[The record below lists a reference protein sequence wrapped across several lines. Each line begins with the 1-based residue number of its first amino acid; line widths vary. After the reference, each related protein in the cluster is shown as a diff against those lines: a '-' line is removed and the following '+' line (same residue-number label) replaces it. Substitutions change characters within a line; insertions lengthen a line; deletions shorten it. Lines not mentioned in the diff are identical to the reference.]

1 MRDSDPG
8 YVPQRRMG
16 AGAIII
22 ISTLLSTGASVLA
35 VRALLEAG
43 LLQVRPVAAAEP
55 VANESRVPDVVG
67 MPADASDELLSARK
81 LRMIV
86 QDRKPHDR
94 IEAGSVISQAPLA
107 QSRVQLGAEVAVVL
121 STGPARKQVP
131 PVVGLTLEDAKHA
144 LEQAG
149 LTVGPIS
156 EAGEG
161 EPGMVSAAVP
171 TPGTEVEPASAVA
184 LSVAQ
189 PKVDVPKLIGM
200 HVSKARAAIE
210 KAKLKVGAISE
221 IYDRNRKGMLVLQQD
236 PEANAKVAP
245 GSEIKLV
252 INQGD

>member
-1 MRDSDPG
+1 
-8 YVPQRRMG
+8 MG
-16 AGAIII
+16 AGAIIM
-22 ISTLLSTGASVLA
+22 ISILLSTGASVLA

-43 LLQVRPVAAAEP
+43 LLQVKPVAAVEP

-94 IEAGSVISQAPLA
+94 IAAGSVISQAPLA

-121 STGPARKQVP
+121 STGPAQKQVP

-149 LTVGPIS
+149 LAVGPVS
-156 EAGEG
+156 DSDQG
-161 EPGMVSAAVP
+161 EPGTVAAAVP
-171 TPGTEVEPASAVA
+171 TPGTDVAPGSVVA

-189 PKVDVPKLIGM
+189 AKIEVPKLIGM

-210 KAKLKVGAISE
+210 KAKLKVGSISE
-221 IYDRNRKGMLVLQQD
+221 IYDRNRKGYLVLSQQPD
-236 PEANAKVAP
+236 AGTKVGL
-245 GSEIKLV
+245 GSEINLV
-252 INQGD
+252 VNQGD